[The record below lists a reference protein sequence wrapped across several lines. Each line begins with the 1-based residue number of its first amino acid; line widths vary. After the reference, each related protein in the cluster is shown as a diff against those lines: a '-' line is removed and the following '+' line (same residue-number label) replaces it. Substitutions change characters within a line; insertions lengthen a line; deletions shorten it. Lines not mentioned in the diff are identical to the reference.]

1 MGWYC
6 CYLSRTL
13 VSAGIAAV
21 VLCLL
26 QTANARDFVD
36 VTLVW
41 DANTEPDL
49 AGYHLYYGTS
59 PGLYT
64 VDMDVGATTTA
75 TVRNLT
81 EGVAYYFAVTAY
93 NTQGA
98 ESTFSNEVVFGM
110 PPASPTP
117 TATATATATPR
128 ASATPRAT
136 PSATPAPS
144 STPAITVLPP
154 VVNFVGM
161 AGGSFPAPQSLQ
173 IITSN
178 GTNWTSF
185 DTSPWFN
192 AGPTQ
197 GTSGGSTVL
206 TPHTEGLAAGT
217 YVEHILFSAT
227 GLPNKT
233 VMVTL
238 TLSPTGIAQDNFNR
252 SNGDLGSNWTRDP
265 TWGAGITI
273 SGNKAVTTSSG
284 VHYWSANPIGPEQ
297 YSQVRLSGQI
307 GTWASVLVRGNVR
320 PGPFYMARVS
330 VTGVTLN
337 ASIDGVFSELA
348 SNSSAWATGDVL
360 RLSVQTVSRNIAHL
374 IVYRNNTELFH
385 YDHVGAF
392 IASGQPGIGLRAGT
406 IGISLDDWEGG
417 ELQNGQR

>member
-13 VSAGIAAV
+13 VTVGIAAV

-26 QTANARDFVD
+26 QPANARNFVD

-49 AGYHLYYGTS
+49 AGYHLYYGTN

-64 VDMDVGATTTA
+64 IDIDVGLATTT
-75 TVRNLT
+75 TVRSLT
-81 EGVAYYFAVTAY
+81 EGVVYYFAVTAY

-98 ESTFSNEVVFGM
+98 ESAFSNEVIFGM

-117 TATATATATPR
+117 TATATATAT
-128 ASATPRAT
+128 ATVV
-136 PSATPAPS
+136 PSATPTSS

-154 VVNFVGM
+154 VVNFVGT

-178 GTNWTSF
+178 SASWTSF

-192 AGPTQ
+192 AGPTH
-197 GTSGGSTVL
+197 GASGGSTVL
-206 TPHTEGLAAGT
+206 TPHTEGLGAGT
-217 YVEHILFSAT
+217 YVEQILFSAT

-284 VHYWSANPIGPEQ
+284 VHYWNASPIGSEQ

-320 PGPFYMARVS
+320 PGPFYMARV
-330 VTGVTLN
+330 TAAGATLN
-337 ASIDGVFSELA
+337 SSIDGVFTELA
-348 SNSSAWATGDVL
+348 SNPSAWAPGDVL
-360 RLSVQTVSRNIAHL
+360 RLSVQTVSRNVAHL
-374 IVYRNNTELFH
+374 VVYRNNIEVFH
-385 YDHVGAF
+385 YDDVGAF